1 MRYFE
6 AECLDGNNLVG
17 YGRFN
22 PDHITAVEQFKTM
35 EKKWNTYRECINQ
48 ILQLLLNGKSFVC
61 LRDIYQI
68 FLAHLRILK
77 NLMKKN
83 YLLKTKTYFFYIIYT
98 FILILN
104 RVCLLQK
111 DAIKLW
117 LKSLGYDVQFV
128 HVKCRVSGTGHIR
141 LRLKHSKNTGG
152 NWINRDPAAVADTT
166 SGNVRTIWCEDGY
179 LIAYDP
185 CWIFTDLY
193 SS

>member
-1 MRYFE
+1 MKYDE
-6 AECLDGNNLVG
+6 VSDIIDGSNLVG

-83 YLLKTKTYFFYIIYT
+83 YLLKSNFNCIFLKQTYT
-98 FILILN
+98 
-104 RVCLLQK
+104 
-111 DAIKLW
+111 
-117 LKSLGYDVQFV
+117 LKRQ
-128 HVKCRVSGTGHIR
+128 
-141 LRLKHSKNTGG
+141 
-152 NWINRDPAAVADTT
+152 
-166 SGNVRTIWCEDGY
+166 
-179 LIAYDP
+179 
-185 CWIFTDLY
+185 
-193 SS
+193 

>member
-1 MRYFE
+1 MKYDE
-6 AECLDGNNLVG
+6 VSNIIDGSNLVG

-104 RVCLLQK
+104 STFKTGFYSVGLDVEDIHEELENFRKNNVEIAMEATRISVGMMARV
-111 DAIKLW
+111 I
-117 LKSLGYDVQFV
+117 
-128 HVKCRVSGTGHIR
+128 
-141 LRLKHSKNTGG
+141 
-152 NWINRDPAAVADTT
+152 DPNGV
-166 SGNVRTIWCEDGY
+166 NIV
-179 LIAYDP
+179 LIQHDEKE
-185 CWIFTDLY
+185 
-193 SS
+193 